1 MANGRWQGDPVKGL
15 LQAKRQTQRHTDK
28 DKYEVQG
35 APVKGLLQAPPV
47 PRVAKAPV
55 VLDSPSAR
63 LVNGLGFSPNGG
75 WSGQPETGLLEHVPD
90 SRRREE
96 LD

>member
-1 MANGRWQGDPVKGL
+1 MANGRWQGD
-15 LQAKRQTQRHTDK
+15 
-28 DKYEVQG
+28 
-35 APVKGLLQAPPV
+35 PVKGLLQAPPV

>member
-15 LQAKRQTQRHTDK
+15 LQAKRHTDK

>member
-1 MANGRWQGDPVKGL
+1 MARRSSRRTVAGK
-15 LQAKRQTQRHTDK
+15 KRQTQRHTDK
-28 DKYEVQG
+28 DKYKVQG